1 VRGEIVPG
9 FLGEA
14 RRALP
19 VNVVLV
25 GYRGTGKTSV
35 GRILAAKLR
44 KPFLDSD
51 EMVKISAGKCV
62 LEMVMERGWDFFRK
76 EEKRIVAE
84 LSRRDECIVALGG
97 GAVLDEENVRNLKD
111 KGLFIWLTAEGQTIA
126 RRLNGDGKTREQ
138 RPPLTGKDPGEEIRS
153 LLKIRGPVYEKIADC
168 RIDTSNRSIEE
179 VAVEVLRFLGE
190 RAQAGPGEGKR
201 DGR

>member
-1 VRGEIVPG
+1 M
-9 FLGEA
+9 
-14 RRALP
+14 
-19 VNVVLV
+19 NVVLV